1 MLKAAYQIG
10 IGVIKLKTLP
20 ALKLKYL
27 FIGLHRPNRMVVGNN
42 VTVFGRG
49 LNEHV
54 YVLCGILAGLL
65 RTDTV
70 ELFVIVL
77 EILAVDSVVA
87 DVLVIILVAREK
99 IKVNLGQIA
108 VALCLLVGADICF
121 VAGEKEKFI
130 IGQIV
135 VRMGRA
141 MVGDSKHLISRIFIS
156 FLKLLGSQ
164 SAVRDRAVAMKI
176 CLELF
181 FIL

>member
-1 MLKAAYQIG
+1 
-10 IGVIKLKTLP
+10 
-20 ALKLKYL
+20 
-27 FIGLHRPNRMVVGNN
+27 MVVGNN
-42 VTVFGRG
+42 VAVFGRG
-49 LNEHV
+49 LDEHI
-54 YVLCGILAGLL
+54 YVLRGVLAGLL

-77 EILAVDSVVA
+77 EIFAVDAVVA

-99 IKVNLGQIA
+99 IEVNLGQIA
-108 VALCLLVGADICF
+108 VALCLLVGADLCL

-141 MVGDSKHLISRIFIS
+141 MVGDSQHLISRIFVR

-164 SAVRDRAVAMKI
+164 SAVRNSTVAMKI
-176 CLELF
+176 CLELL
-181 FIL
+181 FILGYKYFDSHNFAFLFLL